1 MKLVEKT
8 FAQYIHNL
16 KLGIRAGMV
25 RSTEE
30 CVAGINSFQRSYFQV
45 FLKGEKGMYRE
56 IPMEVDTTKIT
67 GTKKLF
73 VSGL

>member
-1 MKLVEKT
+1 
-8 FAQYIHNL
+8 
-16 KLGIRAGMV
+16 MV

-67 GTKKLF
+67 GTKNCSYPPLIYM
-73 VSGL
+73 SER